1 MIKHSN
7 NILKWQGYMFA
18 WVWGNAYI
26 FPFTDVHECEKLI
39 QILYDKYDQTCSI
52 SPVKALDV
60 FPAGPLCILRRLN
73 NSKSTVTLC
82 LLLRGEEWE
91 LQPHQQHWSD
101 AVSRDVIKHSSTTL
115 LRGWNNLEGNR
126 LSNGCF
132 HNKDFFLRSKGHFLL
147 LKTTI

>member
-73 NSKSTVTLC
+73 NNKSTVTLC

-126 LSNGCF
+126 LSNCCF